1 MASSDSNRDLSDGLI
16 AIDEAGIFSILLS
29 AVSVFLFLAVKSW
42 FIAIVG
48 LALMIWM
55 LVRQK

>member
-1 MASSDSNRDLSDGLI
+1 LSDGLI